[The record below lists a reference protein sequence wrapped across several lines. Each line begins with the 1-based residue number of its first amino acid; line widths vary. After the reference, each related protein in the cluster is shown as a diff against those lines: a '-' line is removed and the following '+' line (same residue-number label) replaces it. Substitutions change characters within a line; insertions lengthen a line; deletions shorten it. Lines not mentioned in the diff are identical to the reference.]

1 MTLRQK
7 EHETLLFANNYDYFR
22 LSNRDLDTLSNDFC
36 KFIDDVNPDVV
47 HFHHFLGFGLEA
59 IRAVRRVRPNVPI
72 VATLHEY
79 LSICN
84 NHGQMVKA
92 KTGQLCRRASPAECG
107 VCFPDIGASALHKR
121 ELFIKTLFEDVDMFI
136 SPSRFLIDR
145 YADWGCPAD
154 KLTFLENGLEIG
166 EIAPP
171 RPLATGKPA

>member
-1 MTLRQK
+1 M
-7 EHETLLFANNYDYFR
+7 
-22 LSNRDLDTLSNDFC
+22 SNDFC

-92 KTGQLCRRASPAECG
+92 KTGQLPARFAGRVRGLLSGYRR
-107 VCFPDIGASALHKR
+107 KR
-121 ELFIKTLFEDVDMFI
+121 
-136 SPSRFLIDR
+136 
-145 YADWGCPAD
+145 AA
-154 KLTFLENGLEIG
+154 
-166 EIAPP
+166 
-171 RPLATGKPA
+171 

>member
-1 MTLRQK
+1 
-7 EHETLLFANNYDYFR
+7 
-22 LSNRDLDTLSNDFC
+22 
-36 KFIDDVNPDVV
+36 
-47 HFHHFLGFGLEA
+47 
-59 IRAVRRVRPNVPI
+59 
-72 VATLHEY
+72 
-79 LSICN
+79 
-84 NHGQMVKA
+84 MVKA

-145 YADWGCPAD
+145 YADWGLSAD

-171 RPLATGKPA
+171 RPLATGKPAVTALRTSAN